1 MVVQPKIRGFICI
14 TAHPE
19 GCAANIREQIDYV
32 KKQPRLNNGPR
43 KVLIIGASTGY
54 GLSTRILTAFG
65 AGAST
70 LGVFFER
77 PSDRG
82 RPASAGWYNSAA
94 FHRAAHAE
102 GLYAKSINGD
112 AFSPDIKKQTIEL
125 LKKDLG
131 QVDMVIYSLAAPRRT
146 DPVTGEVY
154 KSVLKPVGQPFTN
167 KSVDTDRQVV
177 EEVTLEPAS
186 ERDIHDTIK
195 VMGGEDWELWMEALK
210 EADAL
215 TPDALTLA
223 YSYIG
228 PELTYPIYRHG
239 TIGHA
244 KEHLE
249 ASAKSLQ
256 SRGFSA
262 YVSVNKAVVTQASSA
277 IPVVPLY
284 LAALMKQMAAR
295 NVDEGCIEQICR
307 LFHEKLKDPKNPV
320 LDREGRIRI
329 DDWEMRE
336 DIQQAV
342 RDIWPSISTETLFT
356 HTDFGRY
363 QEEFLKLFGFGIKG
377 IDYDQDVE
385 IDVPLP

>member
-1 MVVQPKIRGFICI
+1 MVVQPKIRGYVCI

-19 GCAANIREQIDYV
+19 GCAANINEQIDFV
-32 KKQPRLNNGPR
+32 KKQPRLSKGPR

-54 GLSTRILTAFG
+54 GLSTRIFTAFG
-65 AGAST
+65 FGAST

-82 RPASAGWYNSAA
+82 RSASAGWYNSTA
-94 FHRAAHAE
+94 FHKAAHAE

-112 AFSPDIKKQTIEL
+112 AFSPEIRQQTIDL

-146 DPVTGEVY
+146 DPVTGETY
-154 KSVLKPVGQPFTN
+154 KSMLKPVGKPFCN
-167 KSVDTDRQVV
+167 KSVDTDKHIV
-177 EEVTLEPAS
+177 EEVTLEPAT
-186 ERDIHDTIK
+186 EEEIHDTVK
-195 VMGGEDWELWMEALK
+195 VMGGEDWDLWMEALR

-228 PELTYPIYRHG
+228 PEVTFPIYRNG
-239 TIGHA
+239 TIGKA

-249 ASAKSLQ
+249 ATAKSLQ
-256 SRGFSA
+256 ERGFNA

-284 LAALMKQMAAR
+284 LAALMKLMAEK
-295 NVDEGCIEQICR
+295 NIDEGCIEQINR
-307 LFHEKLKDPKNPV
+307 LFHEKLKDPQNPV
-320 LDREGRIRI
+320 LDSEGRIRI

-342 RDIWPSISTETLFT
+342 KDVWPAIATETLYS
-356 HTDFGRY
+356 HTDFKRY
-363 QEEFLKLFGFGIKG
+363 QEEFLKLFGFGIEG
-377 IDYDQDVE
+377 IDYTKEVE
-385 IDVPLP
+385 IEIPLP